1 MKLVAPNTV
10 ELPIYSPLL
19 HELRRSITDVDGPR
33 SMIIFDDAFN
43 LQLAVKV
50 SLVTTPKSHVVF
62 LTKKYQLQGTFVVN
76 EE

>member
-1 MKLVAPNTV
+1 M
-10 ELPIYSPLL
+10 PIYSRLL
-19 HELRRSITDVDGPR
+19 RELRRSITDVDGPR
-33 SMIIFDDAFN
+33 LMIIFYDAFS
-43 LQLAVKV
+43 LQLAVMA

>member
-1 MKLVAPNTV
+1 M

-19 HELRRSITDVDGPR
+19 RELRRSITEVDGPR
-33 SMIIFDDAFN
+33 SIIIFDDTFN
-43 LQLAVKV
+43 LQLTAMA
-50 SLVTTPKSHVVF
+50 SLVTTPKSHVTF